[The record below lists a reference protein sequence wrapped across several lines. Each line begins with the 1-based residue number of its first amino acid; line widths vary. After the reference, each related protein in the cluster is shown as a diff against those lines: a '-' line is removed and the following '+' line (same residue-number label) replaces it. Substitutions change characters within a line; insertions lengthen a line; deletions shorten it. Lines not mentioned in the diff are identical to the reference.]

1 MKTSLKFATLGL
13 VLGLASSQLACASE
27 GTHFLYKMPDVNQR
41 DKASL
46 QRGAKY
52 FMNYCSGCHSLGHL
66 RYQQMAQGIGLVD
79 DQGKVLDAVLK
90 ANLMF
95 TTDKMGEHIVSAMNP
110 ADGKAWFGT
119 KIPDLTL
126 ETRIRGPEWVYNYL
140 LSFYADPK
148 RPQGTNNAVFKDVAM
163 PNVFT
168 GIQGIQLPIKHVV
181 GEDAD
186 HRPIEAIVGFDLV
199 VPGELTPAEF
209 QTAMYD
215 LVNFLSFAADPK
227 KLQRERIG
235 VIVLLFLVIFTVF
248 AYLLKREYWK
258 DVE

>member
-1 MKTSLKFATLGL
+1 MRKSLKCASIGLILGL
-13 VLGLASSQLACASE
+13 SVSQSLLASEA
-27 GTHFLYKMPDVNQR
+27 THFLYNMPEVNQR

-79 DQGKVLDAVLK
+79 DQGNVMDAVLK

-95 TTDKMGEHIVSAMNP
+95 TSDKVGDHIVSAMNP

-126 ETRIRGPEWVYNYL
+126 ETKVRSPQWVYNYL

-148 RPQGTNNAVFKDVAM
+148 RPWGTNNAVFKDVAM

-168 GIQGIQLPIKHVV
+168 GIQGIQQPILKVV
-181 GEDAD
+181 GQDAD
-186 HRPIEAIVGFDLV
+186 QRPIEAIVGFDLV

-209 QTAMYD
+209 QAAMYD